1 MYMFT
6 HTICV
11 VYIAIHDIHKEPTL
25 RFKALNN
32 TERTMSRER
41 LSLKENRENHVERK
55 TSLKE
60 NRENYVEIKTVIK
73 GEQRELCRD
82 KDCH

>member
-1 MYMFT
+1 MFT

-25 RFKALNN
+25 RLKALNN
-32 TERTMSRER
+32 TDRTMSRER
-41 LSLKENRENHVERK
+41 L
-55 TSLKE
+55 TLKE
-60 NRENYVEIKTVIK
+60 NRENYVERKTVIK
-73 GEQRELCRD
+73 GEQRKLCRDKDFIKGEQIELCRD